1 MDKLSAEELWQLK
14 HNFSSARESSEEHFF
29 RCWNHQDCK
38 VCLAED
44 ECSWCPMTSACVPN
58 PYAIPLLAPA
68 YDENI
73 CPHWAER
80 WELRTK
86 PLGCQVSTITSLTS
100 IISIVS
106 TFVVVLLVAL
116 IVLGVRWGRRR
127 SKQDPDWWRL
137 WKRDWSRVQFWQRPQ
152 EQQDSER
159 DPLLGQA
166 QSTRDGR

>member
-1 MDKLSAEELWQLK
+1 MDKLSTKELWQLK

-38 VCLAED
+38 
-44 ECSWCPMTSACVPN
+44 TSACVPN
-58 PYAIPLLAPA
+58 SYAIPLLAPA

-106 TFVVVLLVAL
+106 TFIVVLLVAL

-127 SKQDPDWWRL
+127 SKQDPDWWRV
-137 WKRDWSRVQFWQRPQ
+137 WKRDWSRVQFWKRPQ
-152 EQQDSER
+152 GQDGER

-166 QSTRDGR
+166 QSTRDST

>member
-1 MDKLSAEELWQLK
+1 MDKLSAEELWQVK

-106 TFVVVLLVAL
+106 TFVVAFLVAL

-127 SKQDPDWWRL
+127 IKHDPDWWRL

-152 EQQDSER
+152 EQDRER
-159 DPLLGQA
+159 DPLLGQV
-166 QSTRDGR
+166 QSTRDGT

>member
-1 MDKLSAEELWQLK
+1 MDKLSTKELWQLK

-38 VCLAED
+38 VCLAEN

-58 PYAIPLLAPA
+58 SYAIPLLAPA

-106 TFVVVLLVAL
+106 TFIVVLTRTGGGCGSVTGAEYNFGNDRKDRTANATHYWVKRKARE
-116 IVLGVRWGRRR
+116 IAR
-127 SKQDPDWWRL
+127 SEKQEL
-137 WKRDWSRVQFWQRPQ
+137 PQ
-152 EQQDSER
+152 GFT
-159 DPLLGQA
+159 PA
-166 QSTRDGR
+166 VPMTTW